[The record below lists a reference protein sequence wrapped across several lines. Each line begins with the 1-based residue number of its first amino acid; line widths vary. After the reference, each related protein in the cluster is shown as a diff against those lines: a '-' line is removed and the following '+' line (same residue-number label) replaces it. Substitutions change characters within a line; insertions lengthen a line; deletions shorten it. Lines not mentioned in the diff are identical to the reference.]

1 MGGWGVDVTRL
12 RSLGSTI
19 GHRINA
25 AGGAIPFIKILND
38 IALAVDQNGKRAGA
52 FAIYMESW
60 CIDFPDFLDM
70 CKRSGEER
78 RRGQDLFYAVSASDL
93 FIKRIKE
100 NSKWTLFDPRD
111 VPELSETWGEEFEKH
126 YLQAEEDFLNGKRKF
141 NPNTKQIE
149 IADLVSKMMYNWV
162 TEGKL
167 FWFFKDTVN
176 RAHEHKHLGIIRSS
190 NLCVTADT
198 YILTQEY
205 GNIQIGLLV
214 ESGITEATCWNGK
227 EWSLTT
233 LAKTSDSAELMEV
246 KLNNFTTIKAT
257 PYHKWYVVN
266 DDYNGYREV
275 RTHELK
281 PGDKLIRYNL
291 PTSVVSGQEILPNAY
306 TTGLFAA
313 DGCETGYG
321 SGVLHLYNE
330 KIALLPYLTGYS
342 SVGNITTTNENNNLR
357 QSVYFRN
364 SALLPKLFVP
374 NSVFRLQDRLNW
386 LAGLIDGDGTLTS
399 NQNAQS
405 IQLSSTQLDFLVNI
419 RLMLQELGVDAKV
432 QQLRQAG
439 MQLLPTNKGD
449 GSVKEYYCNT
459 SYRLLISGA
468 GINRLLELGYTGY
481 RIKPVYHKY
490 NRIATEFV
498 KVTSVTALPWESATY
513 CGNEPKRHMLMFN
526 GVLTGNC
533 VEITM
538 PTDENRTAVCNL
550 GSINLS
556 RVESIEDLT
565 KTSKLAA
572 RFLDDVIDVTEY
584 HSERAE
590 KTQKAM
596 RSFGCGTIGEA
607 EYIATRQIHY
617 GSPEHIEVIKKLY
630 GTISNTLKET
640 SIELAK
646 ERGSCEAVPGIR
658 NAYRMA
664 IAPNT
669 STSLFAGS
677 VASCEPIYA
686 KETVEISKLGNYK
699 VMAPNINIDNIAYY
713 KNAFEID
720 QKVLIDANA
729 VRQQFVDMS
738 ISQSLYIDATDYM
751 GTGRPVSA
759 MDIIKLIIRAHSK
772 GLKTLYYFRSK
783 AKKNDST
790 ITGKGGIV
798 CSGCEN

>member
-1 MGGWGVDVTRL
+1 MKVQKRDGRLEELNIENIRKQTIPACEGLAGTSYEDLELSASILFTDGIKTSDIQKALINTAHNKISLDKPNWGFVAARLGFYDIYHTIKETYRIKESGDVYKHVTLQMYLDRAKHILSDFVNKYSKEDIEKLNSIIDSKKDMLFNYPGYRVLKDRYLLIDLGELIELPQHMIMAIAMFVAQNEEDKVYWASEFYKVISDLKFIPATPIQSNGRVKNGSTASCFLTSIADTSDSIFDSYKEIAFGSKVGGGWGVDVARL
-12 RSLGSTI
+12 RSLGSAI
-19 GHRINA
+19 GHRLNA

-100 NSKWTLFDPRD
+100 NTKWTLFDPRD

-126 YLQAEEDFLNGKRKF
+126 YLQAEEDFLSGKRKF

-149 IADLVSKMMYNWV
+149 IANLVSKMMYNWV

-190 NLCVTADT
+190 NLC
-198 YILTQEY
+198 
-205 GNIQIGLLV
+205 
-214 ESGITEATCWNGK
+214 C
-227 EWSLTT
+227 
-233 LAKTSDSAELMEV
+233 
-246 KLNNFTTIKAT
+246 
-257 PYHKWYVVN
+257 
-266 DDYNGYREV
+266 
-275 RTHELK
+275 
-281 PGDKLIRYNL
+281 
-291 PTSVVSGQEILPNAY
+291 
-306 TTGLFAA
+306 
-313 DGCETGYG
+313 
-321 SGVLHLYNE
+321 
-330 KIALLPYLTGYS
+330 
-342 SVGNITTTNENNNLR
+342 
-357 QSVYFRN
+357 
-364 SALLPKLFVP
+364 
-374 NSVFRLQDRLNW
+374 
-386 LAGLIDGDGTLTS
+386 
-399 NQNAQS
+399 
-405 IQLSSTQLDFLVNI
+405 
-419 RLMLQELGVDAKV
+419 
-432 QQLRQAG
+432 
-439 MQLLPTNKGD
+439 
-449 GSVKEYYCNT
+449 
-459 SYRLLISGA
+459 
-468 GINRLLELGYTGY
+468 
-481 RIKPVYHKY
+481 
-490 NRIATEFV
+490 
-498 KVTSVTALPWESATY
+498 
-513 CGNEPKRHMLMFN
+513 
-526 GVLTGNC
+526 
-533 VEITM
+533 EITM

-617 GSPEHIEVIKKLY
+617 GSPEHIEVIKELY

-699 VMAPNINIDNIAYY
+699 VMAPNISIDNIAYY

-720 QKVLIDANA
+720 QKVLIDTNA
-729 VRQQFVDMS
+729 IRQQFIDMS

-783 AKKNDST
+783 AKKNDSA
-790 ITGKGGIV
+790 ITGKGGIT

>member
-1 MGGWGVDVTRL
+1 MKVQKRDGRLEELNIENIRKQTIPACEGLAGTSYEDLELSASILFTDGIKTSDIQKALINTAHNKISLDKPNWGFVAARLGFYDIYHTIKETYKIKESGDVYKHVTLQMYLDRAKHILSDFVNKYSKEDIEKLNSIIDSKKDMLFNYPGYRVLKDRYLLIDLGELIELPQHMIMAIAMFVAQNEEDKVYWASEFYKVISDLKFIPATPIQSNGRVKNGSTASCFLTSIADTSDSIFDSYKEIAFGSKVGGGWGVDVTRL
-12 RSLGSTI
+12 RSLGSNI
-19 GHRINA
+19 GHRLNA

-38 IALAVDQNGKRAGA
+38 IALAVNQNGKRAGA

-60 CIDFPDFLDM
+60 CIDFLDFLDM

-100 NSKWTLFDPRD
+100 NTKWTLFDPRD

-126 YLQAEEDFLNGKRKF
+126 YLQAEEDFLSGKRKF

-190 NLCVTADT
+190 NLC
-198 YILTQEY
+198 
-205 GNIQIGLLV
+205 
-214 ESGITEATCWNGK
+214 C
-227 EWSLTT
+227 
-233 LAKTSDSAELMEV
+233 
-246 KLNNFTTIKAT
+246 
-257 PYHKWYVVN
+257 
-266 DDYNGYREV
+266 
-275 RTHELK
+275 
-281 PGDKLIRYNL
+281 
-291 PTSVVSGQEILPNAY
+291 
-306 TTGLFAA
+306 
-313 DGCETGYG
+313 
-321 SGVLHLYNE
+321 
-330 KIALLPYLTGYS
+330 
-342 SVGNITTTNENNNLR
+342 
-357 QSVYFRN
+357 
-364 SALLPKLFVP
+364 
-374 NSVFRLQDRLNW
+374 
-386 LAGLIDGDGTLTS
+386 
-399 NQNAQS
+399 
-405 IQLSSTQLDFLVNI
+405 
-419 RLMLQELGVDAKV
+419 
-432 QQLRQAG
+432 
-439 MQLLPTNKGD
+439 
-449 GSVKEYYCNT
+449 
-459 SYRLLISGA
+459 
-468 GINRLLELGYTGY
+468 
-481 RIKPVYHKY
+481 
-490 NRIATEFV
+490 
-498 KVTSVTALPWESATY
+498 
-513 CGNEPKRHMLMFN
+513 
-526 GVLTGNC
+526 
-533 VEITM
+533 EITM

-572 RFLDDVIDVTEY
+572 KFLDDVIDVTEY

-617 GSPEHIEVIKKLY
+617 GSPEHIEVIKELY

-699 VMAPNINIDNIAYY
+699 VMAPNISIDNIAYY

-720 QKVLIDANA
+720 QKVLIDTNA
-729 VRQQFVDMS
+729 IRQQFIDMS

-783 AKKNDST
+783 AKKNDSA
-790 ITGKGGIV
+790 ITGKGGIT

>member
-1 MGGWGVDVTRL
+1 
-12 RSLGSTI
+12 
-19 GHRINA
+19 
-25 AGGAIPFIKILND
+25 
-38 IALAVDQNGKRAGA
+38 
-52 FAIYMESW
+52 MESW

-126 YLQAEEDFLNGKRKF
+126 YLRAEEDFLNGKRKF

-190 NLCVTADT
+190 NLCVSGDT
-198 YILTQEY
+198 YILTEEY
-205 GNIQIGLLV
+205 GNKPIGVLV
-214 ESGITEATCWNGK
+214 NSGITEATCWNGE

-233 LAKTSDSAELMEV
+233 LAKTSDSSKLLTV
-246 KLNNFTTIKAT
+246 KLSNGSVINAT
-257 PYHKWYVVN
+257 EYHKWYIDIDGNEV
-266 DDYNGYREV
+266 EV
-275 RTHELK
+275 RTVDL
-281 PGDKLIRYNL
+281 
-291 PTSVVSGQEILPNAY
+291 QPNTKIY
-306 TTGLFAA
+306 KYY
-313 DGCETGYG
+313 D
-321 SGVLHLYNE
+321 NE
-330 KIALLPYLTGYS
+330 
-342 SVGNITTTNENNNLR
+342 GN
-357 QSVYFRN
+357 VY
-364 SALLPKLFVP
+364 
-374 NSVFRLQDRLNW
+374 D
-386 LAGLIDGDGTLTS
+386 
-399 NQNAQS
+399 
-405 IQLSSTQLDFLVNI
+405 NI
-419 RLMLQELGVDAKV
+419 RVSIIEDNNIV
-432 QQLRQAG
+432 
-439 MQLLPTNKGD
+439 
-449 GSVKEYYCNT
+449 E
-459 SYRLLISGA
+459 
-468 GINRLLELGYTGY
+468 
-481 RIKPVYHKY
+481 
-490 NRIATEFV
+490 
-498 KVTSVTALPWESATY
+498 ATY
-513 CGNEPKRHMLMFN
+513 CGNEPSRHRLMFN

-538 PTDENRTAVCNL
+538 PTDENRTAICNL

-584 HSERAE
+584 HSERSE

-617 GSPEHIEVIKKLY
+617 GSPEHIEIIKELY

-699 VMAPNINIDNIAYY
+699 VMAPNLNIDNIAYY

-720 QKVLIDANA
+720 QKVLIDTNA

-783 AKKNDST
+783 AKKNDSA

>member
-1 MGGWGVDVTRL
+1 MKVTKRDGRLEELDIANIRKQTVPACEGLEGVSYEELELSASILFTDGIHTSDIQKALINTAHNKISLDKPNWGFVAARLGFYDIYHTIKETYKIKESGDVYKLVTLQMYLDRAKNILSEFVNKYSKEEIEKLNNVIDGSKDLLFNYPGYRVLKDRYLLIDLGELIELPQHMIMAISMFVAQHETDKVYWATEFYKVISDLKFIPATPIQSNGRVKKGSTASCFLTSIADTSDSIFDSYKEVAFGSRAGGGWGIDVTRL

-190 NLCVTADT
+190 NLCV
-198 YILTQEY
+198 
-205 GNIQIGLLV
+205 
-214 ESGITEATCWNGK
+214 
-227 EWSLTT
+227 
-233 LAKTSDSAELMEV
+233 EV
-246 KLNNFTTIKAT
+246 
-257 PYHKWYVVN
+257 
-266 DDYNGYREV
+266 
-275 RTHELK
+275 
-281 PGDKLIRYNL
+281 
-291 PTSVVSGQEILPNAY
+291 
-306 TTGLFAA
+306 
-313 DGCETGYG
+313 
-321 SGVLHLYNE
+321 
-330 KIALLPYLTGYS
+330 
-342 SVGNITTTNENNNLR
+342 
-357 QSVYFRN
+357 
-364 SALLPKLFVP
+364 
-374 NSVFRLQDRLNW
+374 
-386 LAGLIDGDGTLTS
+386 
-399 NQNAQS
+399 
-405 IQLSSTQLDFLVNI
+405 
-419 RLMLQELGVDAKV
+419 
-432 QQLRQAG
+432 
-439 MQLLPTNKGD
+439 
-449 GSVKEYYCNT
+449 
-459 SYRLLISGA
+459 
-468 GINRLLELGYTGY
+468 
-481 RIKPVYHKY
+481 
-490 NRIATEFV
+490 
-498 KVTSVTALPWESATY
+498 
-513 CGNEPKRHMLMFN
+513 
-526 GVLTGNC
+526 
-533 VEITM
+533 TM

-617 GSPEHIEVIKKLY
+617 GSPEHIEVIKELY

>member
-1 MGGWGVDVTRL
+1 MKVQKRDGRLEELNIENIRKQTIPACEGLAGTSYEDLELSASILFTDGIKTSDIQKALINTAHNKISLDKPNWGFVAARLGFYDIYHTIKETYRIKESGDVYKHVTLQMYLDRAKHILSDFVNKYSKEDIEKLNSIIDSKKDMLFNYPGYRVLKDRYLLIDLGELIELPQHMIMAIAMFVAQNEEDKVYWASEFYKVISDLKFIPATPIQSNGRVKNGSTASCFLTSIADTSDSIFDSYKEIAFGSKVGGGWGVDVTRL

-19 GHRINA
+19 GHRLNA

-100 NSKWTLFDPRD
+100 NNKWTLFDPRD

-126 YLQAEEDFLNGKRKF
+126 YLQAEEDFLSGKRKF

-190 NLCVTADT
+190 NLC
-198 YILTQEY
+198 
-205 GNIQIGLLV
+205 
-214 ESGITEATCWNGK
+214 C
-227 EWSLTT
+227 
-233 LAKTSDSAELMEV
+233 
-246 KLNNFTTIKAT
+246 
-257 PYHKWYVVN
+257 
-266 DDYNGYREV
+266 
-275 RTHELK
+275 
-281 PGDKLIRYNL
+281 
-291 PTSVVSGQEILPNAY
+291 
-306 TTGLFAA
+306 
-313 DGCETGYG
+313 
-321 SGVLHLYNE
+321 
-330 KIALLPYLTGYS
+330 
-342 SVGNITTTNENNNLR
+342 
-357 QSVYFRN
+357 
-364 SALLPKLFVP
+364 
-374 NSVFRLQDRLNW
+374 
-386 LAGLIDGDGTLTS
+386 
-399 NQNAQS
+399 
-405 IQLSSTQLDFLVNI
+405 
-419 RLMLQELGVDAKV
+419 
-432 QQLRQAG
+432 
-439 MQLLPTNKGD
+439 
-449 GSVKEYYCNT
+449 
-459 SYRLLISGA
+459 
-468 GINRLLELGYTGY
+468 
-481 RIKPVYHKY
+481 
-490 NRIATEFV
+490 
-498 KVTSVTALPWESATY
+498 
-513 CGNEPKRHMLMFN
+513 
-526 GVLTGNC
+526 
-533 VEITM
+533 EITM

-617 GSPEHIEVIKKLY
+617 GSPEHIEVIKELY

-699 VMAPNINIDNIAYY
+699 VMAPNISIDNIAYY

-720 QKVLIDANA
+720 QKVLIDTNA
-729 VRQQFVDMS
+729 IRQQFIDMS

-783 AKKNDST
+783 AKKNDSA
-790 ITGKGGIV
+790 ITGKGGIT

>member
-1 MGGWGVDVTRL
+1 MKVQKRDGRLEELNIENIRKQTIPACEGLAGTSYEDLELSASILFTDEIKTSDIQKALINTAHNKISLDKPNWGFVAARLGFYDIYHTIKETYRIKESGDVYKHVTLQMYLDRAKHILSDFVNKYSKEDIEKLNSIIDSKKDMLFNYPGYRVLKDRYLLIDLGELIELPQHMIMAIAMFVAQNEEDKVYWASEFYKVISDLKFIPATPIQSNGRVKNGSTASCFLTSIADTSDSIFDSYKEIAFGSKVGGGWGVDVTRL

-19 GHRINA
+19 GHRLNA

-100 NSKWTLFDPRD
+100 NTKWTLFDPRD

-126 YLQAEEDFLNGKRKF
+126 YLQAEEDFLSGKRKF

-190 NLCVTADT
+190 NLC
-198 YILTQEY
+198 
-205 GNIQIGLLV
+205 
-214 ESGITEATCWNGK
+214 C
-227 EWSLTT
+227 
-233 LAKTSDSAELMEV
+233 
-246 KLNNFTTIKAT
+246 
-257 PYHKWYVVN
+257 
-266 DDYNGYREV
+266 
-275 RTHELK
+275 
-281 PGDKLIRYNL
+281 
-291 PTSVVSGQEILPNAY
+291 
-306 TTGLFAA
+306 
-313 DGCETGYG
+313 
-321 SGVLHLYNE
+321 
-330 KIALLPYLTGYS
+330 
-342 SVGNITTTNENNNLR
+342 
-357 QSVYFRN
+357 
-364 SALLPKLFVP
+364 
-374 NSVFRLQDRLNW
+374 
-386 LAGLIDGDGTLTS
+386 
-399 NQNAQS
+399 
-405 IQLSSTQLDFLVNI
+405 
-419 RLMLQELGVDAKV
+419 
-432 QQLRQAG
+432 
-439 MQLLPTNKGD
+439 
-449 GSVKEYYCNT
+449 
-459 SYRLLISGA
+459 
-468 GINRLLELGYTGY
+468 
-481 RIKPVYHKY
+481 
-490 NRIATEFV
+490 
-498 KVTSVTALPWESATY
+498 
-513 CGNEPKRHMLMFN
+513 
-526 GVLTGNC
+526 
-533 VEITM
+533 EITM

-556 RVESIEDLT
+556 RVESIEDLA

-617 GSPEHIEVIKKLY
+617 GSPEHIEVIKELY

-699 VMAPNINIDNIAYY
+699 VMAPNISIDNIAYY

-720 QKVLIDANA
+720 QKVLIDTNA
-729 VRQQFVDMS
+729 IRQQFIDMS
-738 ISQSLYIDATDYM
+738 ISQSLHIDATDYM

-790 ITGKGGIV
+790 ITGKGGIT

>member
-1 MGGWGVDVTRL
+1 MKVQKRDGRLEELNIENIRKQTIPACEGLAGTSYEDLELSASILFTDGIKTSDIQKALINTAHNKISLDKPNWGFVAARLGFYDIYHTIKETYKIKESGDVYKHVTLQMYLDRAKHILSDFVNKYSKEDIEKLNNIIDSKKDMLFNYPGYRVLKDRYLLIDLGELIELPQHMIMAIAMFVAQNEENKVYWASEFYKVISDLKFIPATPIQSNGRVKNGSTASCFLTSIADTSDSIFDSYKEIAFGSKVGGGWGVDVTRL

-19 GHRINA
+19 GHRLNA

-100 NSKWTLFDPRD
+100 NTKWTLFDPRD

-126 YLQAEEDFLNGKRKF
+126 YLQAEEDFLSGKRKF

-190 NLCVTADT
+190 NLC
-198 YILTQEY
+198 
-205 GNIQIGLLV
+205 
-214 ESGITEATCWNGK
+214 C
-227 EWSLTT
+227 
-233 LAKTSDSAELMEV
+233 
-246 KLNNFTTIKAT
+246 
-257 PYHKWYVVN
+257 
-266 DDYNGYREV
+266 
-275 RTHELK
+275 
-281 PGDKLIRYNL
+281 
-291 PTSVVSGQEILPNAY
+291 
-306 TTGLFAA
+306 
-313 DGCETGYG
+313 
-321 SGVLHLYNE
+321 
-330 KIALLPYLTGYS
+330 
-342 SVGNITTTNENNNLR
+342 
-357 QSVYFRN
+357 
-364 SALLPKLFVP
+364 
-374 NSVFRLQDRLNW
+374 
-386 LAGLIDGDGTLTS
+386 
-399 NQNAQS
+399 
-405 IQLSSTQLDFLVNI
+405 
-419 RLMLQELGVDAKV
+419 
-432 QQLRQAG
+432 
-439 MQLLPTNKGD
+439 
-449 GSVKEYYCNT
+449 
-459 SYRLLISGA
+459 
-468 GINRLLELGYTGY
+468 
-481 RIKPVYHKY
+481 
-490 NRIATEFV
+490 
-498 KVTSVTALPWESATY
+498 
-513 CGNEPKRHMLMFN
+513 
-526 GVLTGNC
+526 
-533 VEITM
+533 EITM

-617 GSPEHIEVIKKLY
+617 GSPEHIEVIKELY

-699 VMAPNINIDNIAYY
+699 VMAPNISIDNIAYY

-720 QKVLIDANA
+720 QKVLIDTNA
-729 VRQQFVDMS
+729 IRQQFIDMS

-783 AKKNDST
+783 AKKNDSA
-790 ITGKGGIV
+790 ITGKGGIT

>member
-1 MGGWGVDVTRL
+1 MKVQKRDGRLEELNIENIRKQTIPACEGLAGTSYEDLELSASILFTDGIKTSNIQKALINTAHNKISLDKPNWGFVAARLGFYDIYHTIKETYKIKESGDVYKHVTLQMYLDRAKHILSNFVNKYSKEDIEKLNSIIDSKKDMLFNYPGYRVLKDRYLLIDLGELIELPQHMIMAIAMFVAQNEEDKVYWASEFYKVISDLKFIPATPIQSNGRVKNGSTASCFLTSIADTSDSIFDSYKEIAFGSKVGGGWGVDVTRL

-19 GHRINA
+19 GHRLNA

-100 NSKWTLFDPRD
+100 NTKWTLFDPRD

-126 YLQAEEDFLNGKRKF
+126 YLQADEDFLSGKRKF

-190 NLCVTADT
+190 NLC
-198 YILTQEY
+198 
-205 GNIQIGLLV
+205 
-214 ESGITEATCWNGK
+214 C
-227 EWSLTT
+227 
-233 LAKTSDSAELMEV
+233 
-246 KLNNFTTIKAT
+246 
-257 PYHKWYVVN
+257 
-266 DDYNGYREV
+266 
-275 RTHELK
+275 
-281 PGDKLIRYNL
+281 
-291 PTSVVSGQEILPNAY
+291 
-306 TTGLFAA
+306 
-313 DGCETGYG
+313 
-321 SGVLHLYNE
+321 
-330 KIALLPYLTGYS
+330 
-342 SVGNITTTNENNNLR
+342 
-357 QSVYFRN
+357 
-364 SALLPKLFVP
+364 
-374 NSVFRLQDRLNW
+374 
-386 LAGLIDGDGTLTS
+386 
-399 NQNAQS
+399 
-405 IQLSSTQLDFLVNI
+405 
-419 RLMLQELGVDAKV
+419 
-432 QQLRQAG
+432 
-439 MQLLPTNKGD
+439 
-449 GSVKEYYCNT
+449 
-459 SYRLLISGA
+459 
-468 GINRLLELGYTGY
+468 
-481 RIKPVYHKY
+481 
-490 NRIATEFV
+490 
-498 KVTSVTALPWESATY
+498 
-513 CGNEPKRHMLMFN
+513 
-526 GVLTGNC
+526 
-533 VEITM
+533 EITM

-617 GSPEHIEVIKKLY
+617 GSPEHIEVIKELY

-699 VMAPNINIDNIAYY
+699 VMAPNISIDNIAYY

-720 QKVLIDANA
+720 QKVLIDTNA
-729 VRQQFVDMS
+729 IRQQFIDMS

-772 GLKTLYYFRSK
+772 CLKTLYYFRSK
-783 AKKNDST
+783 AKKNDNA
-790 ITGKGGIV
+790 ITGKGGIT

>member
-1 MGGWGVDVTRL
+1 MKVQKRDGRLEELNIENIRKQTIPACEGLAGTSYEDLELSASILFTDGIKTSDIQKALINTAHNKISLDKPNWGFVAARLGFYDIYHTIKETYKIKESGDVYKHVTLQMYLDRAKHILSDFVNKYSKEDIEKLNSIIDSKKDMLFNYPGYRVLKDRYLLIDLGELIELPQHMIMAIAMFVAQNEEDKVYWASEFYKVISDLKFIPATPIQSNGRVKNGSTASCFLTSIADTSDSIFDSYKEIAFGSKVGGGWGVDVTRL

-19 GHRINA
+19 GHRLNA

-100 NSKWTLFDPRD
+100 NTKWTLFDPRD

-126 YLQAEEDFLNGKRKF
+126 YLQAEEDFLSGKRKF

-190 NLCVTADT
+190 NLC
-198 YILTQEY
+198 
-205 GNIQIGLLV
+205 
-214 ESGITEATCWNGK
+214 C
-227 EWSLTT
+227 
-233 LAKTSDSAELMEV
+233 
-246 KLNNFTTIKAT
+246 
-257 PYHKWYVVN
+257 
-266 DDYNGYREV
+266 
-275 RTHELK
+275 
-281 PGDKLIRYNL
+281 
-291 PTSVVSGQEILPNAY
+291 
-306 TTGLFAA
+306 
-313 DGCETGYG
+313 
-321 SGVLHLYNE
+321 
-330 KIALLPYLTGYS
+330 
-342 SVGNITTTNENNNLR
+342 
-357 QSVYFRN
+357 
-364 SALLPKLFVP
+364 
-374 NSVFRLQDRLNW
+374 
-386 LAGLIDGDGTLTS
+386 
-399 NQNAQS
+399 
-405 IQLSSTQLDFLVNI
+405 
-419 RLMLQELGVDAKV
+419 
-432 QQLRQAG
+432 
-439 MQLLPTNKGD
+439 
-449 GSVKEYYCNT
+449 
-459 SYRLLISGA
+459 
-468 GINRLLELGYTGY
+468 
-481 RIKPVYHKY
+481 
-490 NRIATEFV
+490 
-498 KVTSVTALPWESATY
+498 
-513 CGNEPKRHMLMFN
+513 
-526 GVLTGNC
+526 
-533 VEITM
+533 EITM

-617 GSPEHIEVIKKLY
+617 GSPEHIEVIKELY

-699 VMAPNINIDNIAYY
+699 VMAPNISIDNIAFY

-720 QKVLIDANA
+720 QKVLIDTNA
-729 VRQQFVDMS
+729 IRQQFIDMS

-783 AKKNDST
+783 AKKNDSA
-790 ITGKGGIV
+790 ITGKGGIT

>member
-1 MGGWGVDVTRL
+1 MKVQKRDGRLEELNIENIRKQTIPACEGLAGTSYEDLELSASILFTDGIKTSDIQKALINTAHNKISLDKPNWGFVAARLGFYDIYHTIKETYKIKESGDVYKHVTLQMYLDRAKHILSDFVNKYSKEDIEKLNSIIDSKKDMLFNYPGYRVLKDRYLLIDLGELIELPQHMIMAIAMFVAQNEEDKVYWASEFYKVISDLKFIPATPIQSNGRVKNGSTASCFLTSIADTSDSIFDSYKEIAFGSKVGGGWGVDVTRL

-19 GHRINA
+19 GHRLNA

-100 NSKWTLFDPRD
+100 NTKWTLFDPRD

-126 YLQAEEDFLNGKRKF
+126 YLQAEEDFLSGKRKF

-190 NLCVTADT
+190 NLC
-198 YILTQEY
+198 
-205 GNIQIGLLV
+205 
-214 ESGITEATCWNGK
+214 C
-227 EWSLTT
+227 
-233 LAKTSDSAELMEV
+233 
-246 KLNNFTTIKAT
+246 
-257 PYHKWYVVN
+257 
-266 DDYNGYREV
+266 
-275 RTHELK
+275 
-281 PGDKLIRYNL
+281 
-291 PTSVVSGQEILPNAY
+291 
-306 TTGLFAA
+306 
-313 DGCETGYG
+313 
-321 SGVLHLYNE
+321 
-330 KIALLPYLTGYS
+330 
-342 SVGNITTTNENNNLR
+342 
-357 QSVYFRN
+357 
-364 SALLPKLFVP
+364 
-374 NSVFRLQDRLNW
+374 
-386 LAGLIDGDGTLTS
+386 
-399 NQNAQS
+399 
-405 IQLSSTQLDFLVNI
+405 
-419 RLMLQELGVDAKV
+419 
-432 QQLRQAG
+432 
-439 MQLLPTNKGD
+439 
-449 GSVKEYYCNT
+449 
-459 SYRLLISGA
+459 
-468 GINRLLELGYTGY
+468 
-481 RIKPVYHKY
+481 
-490 NRIATEFV
+490 
-498 KVTSVTALPWESATY
+498 
-513 CGNEPKRHMLMFN
+513 
-526 GVLTGNC
+526 
-533 VEITM
+533 EITM

-607 EYIATRQIHY
+607 EYVATRQIHY
-617 GSPEHIEVIKKLY
+617 GSPEHIEVIKELY

-699 VMAPNINIDNIAYY
+699 VMAPNISIDNIAYY

-720 QKVLIDANA
+720 QKVLIDTNA
-729 VRQQFVDMS
+729 IRQQFIDMS

-783 AKKNDST
+783 AKKNDSA
-790 ITGKGGIV
+790 ITGKGGIT

>member
-1 MGGWGVDVTRL
+1 MKVQKRDGRLEELNIENIRKQTIPACEGLAGTSYEDLELSASILFTDGIKTSDIQKALINTAHNKISLDKPNWGFVAARLGFYDIYHTIKETYKIKEPGDVYKHVTLQMYLDRAKHILSNFVNKYNKEDIEKLNNIIDSKKDMLFNYPGYRVLKDRYLLIDLGELIELPQHMIMAIAMFVAQNEEDKVYWASEFYKVISDLKFIPATPIQSNGRVKNGSTASCFLTSIADTSDSIFDSYKEIAFGSKVGGGWGVDVTRL

-19 GHRINA
+19 GHRLNA

-100 NSKWTLFDPRD
+100 NTKWTLFDPRD
-111 VPELSETWGEEFEKH
+111 VPELSETWGDEFEKH
-126 YLQAEEDFLNGKRKF
+126 YLQAEEDFLSGKRKF

-190 NLCVTADT
+190 NLC
-198 YILTQEY
+198 
-205 GNIQIGLLV
+205 
-214 ESGITEATCWNGK
+214 C
-227 EWSLTT
+227 
-233 LAKTSDSAELMEV
+233 
-246 KLNNFTTIKAT
+246 
-257 PYHKWYVVN
+257 
-266 DDYNGYREV
+266 
-275 RTHELK
+275 
-281 PGDKLIRYNL
+281 
-291 PTSVVSGQEILPNAY
+291 
-306 TTGLFAA
+306 
-313 DGCETGYG
+313 
-321 SGVLHLYNE
+321 
-330 KIALLPYLTGYS
+330 
-342 SVGNITTTNENNNLR
+342 
-357 QSVYFRN
+357 
-364 SALLPKLFVP
+364 
-374 NSVFRLQDRLNW
+374 
-386 LAGLIDGDGTLTS
+386 
-399 NQNAQS
+399 
-405 IQLSSTQLDFLVNI
+405 
-419 RLMLQELGVDAKV
+419 
-432 QQLRQAG
+432 
-439 MQLLPTNKGD
+439 
-449 GSVKEYYCNT
+449 
-459 SYRLLISGA
+459 
-468 GINRLLELGYTGY
+468 
-481 RIKPVYHKY
+481 
-490 NRIATEFV
+490 
-498 KVTSVTALPWESATY
+498 
-513 CGNEPKRHMLMFN
+513 
-526 GVLTGNC
+526 
-533 VEITM
+533 EITM

-617 GSPEHIEVIKKLY
+617 GSPEHIEVIKELY

-699 VMAPNINIDNIAYY
+699 VMAPNISIDNIAYY

-720 QKVLIDANA
+720 QKVLIDTNA
-729 VRQQFVDMS
+729 IRQQFIDMS

-783 AKKNDST
+783 AKKNDSA
-790 ITGKGGIV
+790 ITGKGGIT

>member
-1 MGGWGVDVTRL
+1 M
-12 RSLGSTI
+12 
-19 GHRINA
+19 
-25 AGGAIPFIKILND
+25 
-38 IALAVDQNGKRAGA
+38 KRAGA
-52 FAIYMESW
+52 FAIYLETW
-60 CIDFPDFLDM
+60 HIDFLDFLDM
-70 CKRSGEER
+70 CKRQGEDR
-78 RRGQDLFYAVSASDL
+78 RRGQDLFYSASVSDL

-100 NSKWTLFDPRD
+100 NGTWTFFDPVD

-126 YLQAEEDFLNGKRKF
+126 YLQAEDDFKNNRRKF
-141 NPNTKQIE
+141 NLNTKTIP
-149 IADLVSKMMYNWV
+149 ISDLISKMVYNWS

-405 IQLSSTQLDFLVNI
+405 IQLSSSQLDFLVNI

-498 KVTSVTALPWESATY
+498 KVTSVTTLPWESATY

-533 VEITM
+533 TEIAM
-538 PTDENRTAVCNL
+538 PTSETSTAVCNL
-550 GSINLS
+550 GSINIS
-556 RVESIEDLT
+556 RVHSTEDLID
-565 KTSKLAA
+565 TSKVIA
-572 RFLDDVIDVTEY
+572 RMLDNVIDVTDY
-584 HSERAE
+584 HSSRSGD
-590 KTQKAM
+590 TQKAY
-596 RSFGCGTIGEA
+596 RSYGVGSIGEA
-607 EYIATRQIHY
+607 EYLATHKIMF
-617 GSPEHIEVIKKLY
+617 GSKEHEDELHRIY
-630 GTISNTLKET
+630 GTISKTLKET
-640 SIELAK
+640 SVELAK
-646 ERGSCEAVPGIR
+646 EKGSCVIPGIR

-669 STSLFAGS
+669 SSGLLAGS
-677 VASCEPIYA
+677 TCSCEPIYA
-686 KETVEISKLGNYK
+686 REWIENNKLGSYK
-699 VMAPNINIDNIAYY
+699 MVAPHVDINNISYY
-713 KNAFEID
+713 KNAYELDQGRLLELTAIRQKYID
-720 QKVLIDANA
+720 MA
-729 VRQQFVDMS
+729 
-738 ISQSLYIDATDYM
+738 ISHSLYIDPTDFM
-751 GTGRPVSA
+751 GSGRAVSA
-759 MDIIKLIIRAHSK
+759 MDIIKLIVKAHK
-772 GLKTLYYFRSK
+772 LGVKTLYYFRAK
-783 AKKNDST
+783 ARSNKNVEAKENKISC
-790 ITGKGGIV
+790 V
-798 CSGCEN
+798 GCEN

>member
-1 MGGWGVDVTRL
+1 MKVQKRDGRLEELNIENIRKQTIPACEGLAGTSYEDLELSASILFTDGIKTSDIQKALINTAHNKISLDKPNWGFVAARLGFYDIYHTIKETYKIKESGDVYKHVTLQMYLDRAKHILSNFVNKYSKEDIEKLNSIIDSKKDMLFNYPGYRVLKDRYLLIDLGELIELPQHMIMAIAMFVAQNEEDKVYWASEFYKVISDLKFIPATPIQSNGRVKNGSTASCFLTSIADASDSIFDSYKEIAFGSKVGGGWGVDVTRL

-19 GHRINA
+19 GHRLNA

-52 FAIYMESW
+52 FAIYIESW

-100 NSKWTLFDPRD
+100 NTKWTLFDPRD

-126 YLQAEEDFLNGKRKF
+126 YLQAEEDFLSGKRKF

-190 NLCVTADT
+190 NLCV
-198 YILTQEY
+198 
-205 GNIQIGLLV
+205 
-214 ESGITEATCWNGK
+214 
-227 EWSLTT
+227 
-233 LAKTSDSAELMEV
+233 EV
-246 KLNNFTTIKAT
+246 
-257 PYHKWYVVN
+257 
-266 DDYNGYREV
+266 
-275 RTHELK
+275 
-281 PGDKLIRYNL
+281 
-291 PTSVVSGQEILPNAY
+291 
-306 TTGLFAA
+306 
-313 DGCETGYG
+313 
-321 SGVLHLYNE
+321 
-330 KIALLPYLTGYS
+330 
-342 SVGNITTTNENNNLR
+342 
-357 QSVYFRN
+357 
-364 SALLPKLFVP
+364 
-374 NSVFRLQDRLNW
+374 
-386 LAGLIDGDGTLTS
+386 
-399 NQNAQS
+399 
-405 IQLSSTQLDFLVNI
+405 
-419 RLMLQELGVDAKV
+419 
-432 QQLRQAG
+432 
-439 MQLLPTNKGD
+439 
-449 GSVKEYYCNT
+449 
-459 SYRLLISGA
+459 
-468 GINRLLELGYTGY
+468 
-481 RIKPVYHKY
+481 
-490 NRIATEFV
+490 
-498 KVTSVTALPWESATY
+498 
-513 CGNEPKRHMLMFN
+513 
-526 GVLTGNC
+526 
-533 VEITM
+533 TM

-565 KTSKLAA
+565 KTSRLAA

-584 HSERAE
+584 HSERSE

-617 GSPEHIEVIKKLY
+617 GSPEHIEVIKELY
-630 GTISNTLKET
+630 GTISNILKET

-699 VMAPNINIDNIAYY
+699 VMAPNLNIDNIAYY

-720 QKVLIDANA
+720 QKVLIDTNA
-729 VRQQFVDMS
+729 VRQKFVDMS

-783 AKKNDST
+783 AKKNDSA

>member
-1 MGGWGVDVTRL
+1 MKVTKRDGRLEELDIANIRKQTVPACEGLEGVSYEELELSASILFTDGIHTSDIQKALINTAHNKISLDKPNWGFVAARLGFYDIYHTIKETYKIKESGDVYKLVTLQMYLDRAKHILSDFVNKYSKEEIEKLNGVIDGSKDLLFNYPGYRVLKDRYLLIDLGELIELPQHMIMAISMFVAQHETDKVYWATEFYKVISDLKFIPATPIQSNGRVKKGSTASCFLTSIADTSDSIFDSYKEVAFGSRAGGGWGIDVTRL

-190 NLCVTADT
+190 NLCV
-198 YILTQEY
+198 
-205 GNIQIGLLV
+205 
-214 ESGITEATCWNGK
+214 
-227 EWSLTT
+227 
-233 LAKTSDSAELMEV
+233 
-246 KLNNFTTIKAT
+246 
-257 PYHKWYVVN
+257 
-266 DDYNGYREV
+266 
-275 RTHELK
+275 
-281 PGDKLIRYNL
+281 
-291 PTSVVSGQEILPNAY
+291 EI
-306 TTGLFAA
+306 
-313 DGCETGYG
+313 
-321 SGVLHLYNE
+321 V
-330 KIALLPYLTGYS
+330 
-342 SVGNITTTNENNNLR
+342 
-357 QSVYFRN
+357 
-364 SALLPKLFVP
+364 
-374 NSVFRLQDRLNW
+374 
-386 LAGLIDGDGTLTS
+386 
-399 NQNAQS
+399 
-405 IQLSSTQLDFLVNI
+405 
-419 RLMLQELGVDAKV
+419 
-432 QQLRQAG
+432 
-439 MQLLPTNKGD
+439 
-449 GSVKEYYCNT
+449 
-459 SYRLLISGA
+459 
-468 GINRLLELGYTGY
+468 
-481 RIKPVYHKY
+481 
-490 NRIATEFV
+490 
-498 KVTSVTALPWESATY
+498 
-513 CGNEPKRHMLMFN
+513 
-526 GVLTGNC
+526 
-533 VEITM
+533 M
-538 PTDENRTAVCNL
+538 PTDENKTAVCNL

-556 RVESIEDLT
+556 RVESTEDLT

-617 GSPEHIEVIKKLY
+617 GSPEHIEVIKELY

-699 VMAPNINIDNIAYY
+699 VMAPNLNIDNIAYY

-720 QKVLIDANA
+720 QKVLIDTNA

>member
-1 MGGWGVDVTRL
+1 MKVQKRDGRLEELNIENIRKQTIPACEGLAGTSYEDLELSASILFTDGIKTSDIQKALINTAHNKISLDKPNWGFVAARLGFYDIYHTIKETYRIKESGDVYKHVTLQMYLDRAKHILSDFVNKYSKEDIEKLNSIIDSKKDMLFNYPGYRVLKDRYLLIDLGELIELPQHMIMTIAMFVAQNEEDKVYWASEFYKVISDLKFIPATPIQSNGRVKNGSTASCFLTSIADTSDSIFDSYKEIAFGSKVGGGWGVDVTRL

-19 GHRINA
+19 GHRLNA

-100 NSKWTLFDPRD
+100 NTKWTLFDPRD

-126 YLQAEEDFLNGKRKF
+126 YLQAEEDFLSGKRKF

-190 NLCVTADT
+190 NLC
-198 YILTQEY
+198 
-205 GNIQIGLLV
+205 
-214 ESGITEATCWNGK
+214 C
-227 EWSLTT
+227 
-233 LAKTSDSAELMEV
+233 
-246 KLNNFTTIKAT
+246 
-257 PYHKWYVVN
+257 
-266 DDYNGYREV
+266 
-275 RTHELK
+275 
-281 PGDKLIRYNL
+281 
-291 PTSVVSGQEILPNAY
+291 
-306 TTGLFAA
+306 
-313 DGCETGYG
+313 
-321 SGVLHLYNE
+321 
-330 KIALLPYLTGYS
+330 
-342 SVGNITTTNENNNLR
+342 
-357 QSVYFRN
+357 
-364 SALLPKLFVP
+364 
-374 NSVFRLQDRLNW
+374 
-386 LAGLIDGDGTLTS
+386 
-399 NQNAQS
+399 
-405 IQLSSTQLDFLVNI
+405 
-419 RLMLQELGVDAKV
+419 
-432 QQLRQAG
+432 
-439 MQLLPTNKGD
+439 
-449 GSVKEYYCNT
+449 
-459 SYRLLISGA
+459 
-468 GINRLLELGYTGY
+468 
-481 RIKPVYHKY
+481 
-490 NRIATEFV
+490 
-498 KVTSVTALPWESATY
+498 
-513 CGNEPKRHMLMFN
+513 
-526 GVLTGNC
+526 
-533 VEITM
+533 EITM

-617 GSPEHIEVIKKLY
+617 GSPEHIEVIKELY

-720 QKVLIDANA
+720 QKVLIDTNA
-729 VRQQFVDMS
+729 IRQQFIDMS

-783 AKKNDST
+783 AKKNDSA
-790 ITGKGGIV
+790 ITGKGGIT

>member
-1 MGGWGVDVTRL
+1 MKVQKRDGRLEELNIENIRKQTIPACEGLAGTSYEDLELSASILFTDGIKTSDIQKALINTAHNKISLDKPNWGFVAARLGFYDIYHTIKETYRIKESGDVYKHVTLQMYLDRAKHILSDFVNKYSKEDIEKLNSIIDSKKDMLFNYPGYRVLKDRYLLIDLGELIELPQHMIMAIAMFVAQNEEDKVYWASEFYKVISDLNFIPATPIQSNGRVKNGSTASCFLTSIADTSDSIFDSYKEIAFGSKVGGGWGVDVTRL

-19 GHRINA
+19 GHRLNA

-78 RRGQDLFYAVSASDL
+78 RRGQDLFYAVSASDI

-100 NSKWTLFDPRD
+100 NTKWTLFDPRD

-126 YLQAEEDFLNGKRKF
+126 YLQAEEDFLSGKRKF

-190 NLCVTADT
+190 NLC
-198 YILTQEY
+198 
-205 GNIQIGLLV
+205 
-214 ESGITEATCWNGK
+214 C
-227 EWSLTT
+227 
-233 LAKTSDSAELMEV
+233 
-246 KLNNFTTIKAT
+246 
-257 PYHKWYVVN
+257 
-266 DDYNGYREV
+266 
-275 RTHELK
+275 
-281 PGDKLIRYNL
+281 
-291 PTSVVSGQEILPNAY
+291 
-306 TTGLFAA
+306 
-313 DGCETGYG
+313 
-321 SGVLHLYNE
+321 
-330 KIALLPYLTGYS
+330 
-342 SVGNITTTNENNNLR
+342 
-357 QSVYFRN
+357 
-364 SALLPKLFVP
+364 
-374 NSVFRLQDRLNW
+374 
-386 LAGLIDGDGTLTS
+386 
-399 NQNAQS
+399 
-405 IQLSSTQLDFLVNI
+405 
-419 RLMLQELGVDAKV
+419 
-432 QQLRQAG
+432 
-439 MQLLPTNKGD
+439 
-449 GSVKEYYCNT
+449 
-459 SYRLLISGA
+459 
-468 GINRLLELGYTGY
+468 
-481 RIKPVYHKY
+481 
-490 NRIATEFV
+490 
-498 KVTSVTALPWESATY
+498 
-513 CGNEPKRHMLMFN
+513 
-526 GVLTGNC
+526 
-533 VEITM
+533 EITM

-617 GSPEHIEVIKKLY
+617 GSPEHIEVIKELY

-699 VMAPNINIDNIAYY
+699 VMAPNISIDNIAYY

-720 QKVLIDANA
+720 QKVLIDTNA
-729 VRQQFVDMS
+729 IRQQFIDMS

-783 AKKNDST
+783 AKKNDSA
-790 ITGKGGIV
+790 ITGKGGIT

>member
-1 MGGWGVDVTRL
+1 MKVQKRDGRLEELNIENIRKQTIPACEGLAGTSYEDLELSASILFMDGIKTSDIQKALINTAHNKISLDKPNWGFVAARLGFYDIYHTIKETYRIKESGDVYKHVTLQMYLDRAKHILSDFVNKYSKEDIEKLNSIIDSKKDMLFNYPGYRVLKDRYLLIDLGELIELPQHMIMAIAMFVAQNEEDKVYWASEFYKVISDLKFIPATPIQSNGRVKNGSTASCFLTSIADTSDSIFDSYKEIAFGSKVGGGWGVDVTRL

-19 GHRINA
+19 GHRLNA

-100 NSKWTLFDPRD
+100 NTKWTLFDPRD

-126 YLQAEEDFLNGKRKF
+126 YLRAEEDFLSGKRKF

-190 NLCVTADT
+190 NLC
-198 YILTQEY
+198 
-205 GNIQIGLLV
+205 
-214 ESGITEATCWNGK
+214 C
-227 EWSLTT
+227 
-233 LAKTSDSAELMEV
+233 
-246 KLNNFTTIKAT
+246 
-257 PYHKWYVVN
+257 
-266 DDYNGYREV
+266 
-275 RTHELK
+275 
-281 PGDKLIRYNL
+281 
-291 PTSVVSGQEILPNAY
+291 
-306 TTGLFAA
+306 
-313 DGCETGYG
+313 
-321 SGVLHLYNE
+321 
-330 KIALLPYLTGYS
+330 
-342 SVGNITTTNENNNLR
+342 
-357 QSVYFRN
+357 
-364 SALLPKLFVP
+364 
-374 NSVFRLQDRLNW
+374 
-386 LAGLIDGDGTLTS
+386 
-399 NQNAQS
+399 
-405 IQLSSTQLDFLVNI
+405 
-419 RLMLQELGVDAKV
+419 
-432 QQLRQAG
+432 
-439 MQLLPTNKGD
+439 
-449 GSVKEYYCNT
+449 
-459 SYRLLISGA
+459 
-468 GINRLLELGYTGY
+468 
-481 RIKPVYHKY
+481 
-490 NRIATEFV
+490 
-498 KVTSVTALPWESATY
+498 
-513 CGNEPKRHMLMFN
+513 
-526 GVLTGNC
+526 
-533 VEITM
+533 EITM

-617 GSPEHIEVIKKLY
+617 GSPEHIEVIKELY

-699 VMAPNINIDNIAYY
+699 VMAPNISIDNIAYY

-720 QKVLIDANA
+720 QKVLIDTNA
-729 VRQQFVDMS
+729 IRQQFIDMS

-783 AKKNDST
+783 AKKNDSA
-790 ITGKGGIV
+790 ITGKGGIT

>member
-1 MGGWGVDVTRL
+1 MKVQKRDGRLEELNIENIRKQTIPACEGLAGTSYEDLELSASILFTDGIKTSDIQKALINTAHNKISLDKPNWGFVAARLGFYDIYHTIKETYKIKESGDVYKHVTLQMYLDRAKHILSNFVNKYSKEDIEKLNNIIDSKKDMLFNYPGYRVLKDRYLLIDLGKLIELPQHMIMAIAMFVAQNEEDKVYWASEFYKVISDLKFIPATPIQSNGRVKNGSTASCFLTSIADTSDSIFDSYKEIAFGSKVGGGWGVDVTRL

-19 GHRINA
+19 GHRLNA

-100 NSKWTLFDPRD
+100 NTKWTLFDPRD
-111 VPELSETWGEEFEKH
+111 VPELSETWGEEFEKL
-126 YLQAEEDFLNGKRKF
+126 YLQAEEDFLSGKRKF
-141 NPNTKQIE
+141 NPNTKQVE

-190 NLCVTADT
+190 NLC
-198 YILTQEY
+198 
-205 GNIQIGLLV
+205 
-214 ESGITEATCWNGK
+214 C
-227 EWSLTT
+227 
-233 LAKTSDSAELMEV
+233 
-246 KLNNFTTIKAT
+246 
-257 PYHKWYVVN
+257 
-266 DDYNGYREV
+266 
-275 RTHELK
+275 
-281 PGDKLIRYNL
+281 
-291 PTSVVSGQEILPNAY
+291 
-306 TTGLFAA
+306 
-313 DGCETGYG
+313 
-321 SGVLHLYNE
+321 
-330 KIALLPYLTGYS
+330 
-342 SVGNITTTNENNNLR
+342 
-357 QSVYFRN
+357 
-364 SALLPKLFVP
+364 
-374 NSVFRLQDRLNW
+374 
-386 LAGLIDGDGTLTS
+386 
-399 NQNAQS
+399 
-405 IQLSSTQLDFLVNI
+405 
-419 RLMLQELGVDAKV
+419 
-432 QQLRQAG
+432 
-439 MQLLPTNKGD
+439 
-449 GSVKEYYCNT
+449 
-459 SYRLLISGA
+459 
-468 GINRLLELGYTGY
+468 
-481 RIKPVYHKY
+481 
-490 NRIATEFV
+490 
-498 KVTSVTALPWESATY
+498 
-513 CGNEPKRHMLMFN
+513 
-526 GVLTGNC
+526 
-533 VEITM
+533 EITM

-556 RVESIEDLT
+556 RVESIEDLV

-617 GSPEHIEVIKKLY
+617 GSPEHIEVIKELY

-699 VMAPNINIDNIAYY
+699 VMAPNISIDNIAYY

-720 QKVLIDANA
+720 QKVLIDTNA
-729 VRQQFVDMS
+729 IRQQFVDMS

-751 GTGRPVSA
+751 GIGRPVSA

-783 AKKNDST
+783 AKKNDSA
-790 ITGKGGIV
+790 ITGKGGIT

>member
-1 MGGWGVDVTRL
+1 MKVTKRDGRLEELDIANIRKQTVPACEGLEGVSYEELELSASILFTDGIHTSDIQKALINTAHNKISLDKPNWGFVAARLGFYDIYHTIKETYKIKGSGDVYKLVTLQMYLDRAKNILSEFVNKYSKEEIEKLNNVIDGSKDLLFNYPGYRVLKDRYLLIDLGELIELPQHMIMAISMFVAQHETDKVYWATEFYKVISDLKFIPATPIQSNGRVKKGSTASCFLTSIADTSDSIFDSYKEVAFGSRAGGGWGIDVTRL

-111 VPELSETWGEEFEKH
+111 VPELSETWGEEFERH

-190 NLCVTADT
+190 NLCV
-198 YILTQEY
+198 
-205 GNIQIGLLV
+205 
-214 ESGITEATCWNGK
+214 
-227 EWSLTT
+227 
-233 LAKTSDSAELMEV
+233 
-246 KLNNFTTIKAT
+246 
-257 PYHKWYVVN
+257 
-266 DDYNGYREV
+266 
-275 RTHELK
+275 
-281 PGDKLIRYNL
+281 
-291 PTSVVSGQEILPNAY
+291 EI
-306 TTGLFAA
+306 
-313 DGCETGYG
+313 
-321 SGVLHLYNE
+321 V
-330 KIALLPYLTGYS
+330 
-342 SVGNITTTNENNNLR
+342 
-357 QSVYFRN
+357 
-364 SALLPKLFVP
+364 
-374 NSVFRLQDRLNW
+374 
-386 LAGLIDGDGTLTS
+386 
-399 NQNAQS
+399 
-405 IQLSSTQLDFLVNI
+405 
-419 RLMLQELGVDAKV
+419 
-432 QQLRQAG
+432 
-439 MQLLPTNKGD
+439 
-449 GSVKEYYCNT
+449 
-459 SYRLLISGA
+459 
-468 GINRLLELGYTGY
+468 
-481 RIKPVYHKY
+481 
-490 NRIATEFV
+490 
-498 KVTSVTALPWESATY
+498 
-513 CGNEPKRHMLMFN
+513 
-526 GVLTGNC
+526 
-533 VEITM
+533 M

-617 GSPEHIEVIKKLY
+617 GSPEHIEVIKELY

-699 VMAPNINIDNIAYY
+699 VMAPNLNIDNIAYY

-720 QKVLIDANA
+720 QKVLIDTNA
-729 VRQQFVDMS
+729 IRQQFVDMS

-783 AKKNDST
+783 AKKNDSA

>member
-1 MGGWGVDVTRL
+1 MKVQKRDGRLEELNIENIRKQTIPACEGLAGTSYEDLELSASILFTDGIKTSDIQKALINTAHNKISLDKPNWGFVAARLGFYDIYHTIKETYRIKESGDVYKHVTLQMYLDRAKHILSDFVNKYSKEDIEKLNSIIDSKKDMLFNYPGYRVLKDRYLLIDLGELIELPQHMIMAIAMFVAQNEEDKVYWASEFYKVISDLKFIPATPIQSNGRVKNGSTASCFLTSIADTSDSIFDSYKEIAFGSKVGGGWGVDVTRL

-19 GHRINA
+19 GHRLNA

-100 NSKWTLFDPRD
+100 NTKWTLFDPRD

-126 YLQAEEDFLNGKRKF
+126 YLQAEEDFLSGKRKF

-190 NLCVTADT
+190 NLC
-198 YILTQEY
+198 
-205 GNIQIGLLV
+205 
-214 ESGITEATCWNGK
+214 C
-227 EWSLTT
+227 
-233 LAKTSDSAELMEV
+233 
-246 KLNNFTTIKAT
+246 
-257 PYHKWYVVN
+257 
-266 DDYNGYREV
+266 
-275 RTHELK
+275 
-281 PGDKLIRYNL
+281 
-291 PTSVVSGQEILPNAY
+291 
-306 TTGLFAA
+306 
-313 DGCETGYG
+313 
-321 SGVLHLYNE
+321 
-330 KIALLPYLTGYS
+330 
-342 SVGNITTTNENNNLR
+342 
-357 QSVYFRN
+357 
-364 SALLPKLFVP
+364 
-374 NSVFRLQDRLNW
+374 
-386 LAGLIDGDGTLTS
+386 
-399 NQNAQS
+399 
-405 IQLSSTQLDFLVNI
+405 
-419 RLMLQELGVDAKV
+419 
-432 QQLRQAG
+432 
-439 MQLLPTNKGD
+439 
-449 GSVKEYYCNT
+449 
-459 SYRLLISGA
+459 
-468 GINRLLELGYTGY
+468 
-481 RIKPVYHKY
+481 
-490 NRIATEFV
+490 
-498 KVTSVTALPWESATY
+498 
-513 CGNEPKRHMLMFN
+513 
-526 GVLTGNC
+526 
-533 VEITM
+533 EITM

-565 KTSKLAA
+565 KTSNLAA

-617 GSPEHIEVIKKLY
+617 GSPEHIEVIKELY

-699 VMAPNINIDNIAYY
+699 VMAPNISIDNIAYY

-720 QKVLIDANA
+720 QKVLIDTNA
-729 VRQQFVDMS
+729 IRQQFIDMS

-783 AKKNDST
+783 AKKNDSA
-790 ITGKGGIV
+790 ITGKGGIT

>member
-1 MGGWGVDVTRL
+1 MKVTKRDGRLEELDIANIRKQTVPACEGLEGVSYEELELSASILFTDGIHTSDIQKALINTAHNKISLDKPNWGFVAARLGFYDIYHTIKETYKIKESGDVYKLVTLQMYLDRAKDILSDFVNKYSKEEIEKLNGVIDGSKDLLFNYPGYRVLKDRYLLIDLGELIELPQHMIMAISMFVAQHETDKVYWAIEFYKVISSLKFIPATPIQSNGRVKKGSTASCFLTSIADTSDSIFDSYKEIAFGSRAGGGWGIDVTRL

-111 VPELSETWGEEFEKH
+111 VPELSETWGEEFERH

-190 NLCVTADT
+190 NLCV
-198 YILTQEY
+198 
-205 GNIQIGLLV
+205 
-214 ESGITEATCWNGK
+214 
-227 EWSLTT
+227 
-233 LAKTSDSAELMEV
+233 
-246 KLNNFTTIKAT
+246 
-257 PYHKWYVVN
+257 
-266 DDYNGYREV
+266 
-275 RTHELK
+275 
-281 PGDKLIRYNL
+281 
-291 PTSVVSGQEILPNAY
+291 EI
-306 TTGLFAA
+306 
-313 DGCETGYG
+313 
-321 SGVLHLYNE
+321 V
-330 KIALLPYLTGYS
+330 
-342 SVGNITTTNENNNLR
+342 
-357 QSVYFRN
+357 
-364 SALLPKLFVP
+364 
-374 NSVFRLQDRLNW
+374 
-386 LAGLIDGDGTLTS
+386 
-399 NQNAQS
+399 
-405 IQLSSTQLDFLVNI
+405 
-419 RLMLQELGVDAKV
+419 
-432 QQLRQAG
+432 
-439 MQLLPTNKGD
+439 
-449 GSVKEYYCNT
+449 
-459 SYRLLISGA
+459 
-468 GINRLLELGYTGY
+468 
-481 RIKPVYHKY
+481 
-490 NRIATEFV
+490 
-498 KVTSVTALPWESATY
+498 
-513 CGNEPKRHMLMFN
+513 
-526 GVLTGNC
+526 
-533 VEITM
+533 M

-596 RSFGCGTIGEA
+596 RSFSCGTIGEA

-617 GSPEHIEVIKKLY
+617 GSPEHIEVIKELY

-699 VMAPNINIDNIAYY
+699 VMAPNLNIDNIAYY

-783 AKKNDST
+783 AKKNDSA

>member
-1 MGGWGVDVTRL
+1 MKVTKRDGRLEELDIANIRKQTVPACEGLEGVSYEELELSASILFTDGIHTSDIQKALINTAHNKISLDKPNWGFVAARLGFYDIYHTIKETYKIKESGDVYKLVTLQMYLDRAKNILSEFVNKYSKEEIEKLNNVIDGSKDLLFNYPGYRVLKDRYLLIDLGEPIELPQHMIMAISMFVAQHETNKVYWATEFYKVISDLKFIPATPIQSNGRVKKGSTASCFLTSIADTSDSIFDSYKEVAFGSRAGGGWGIDVTRL

-52 FAIYMESW
+52 FAIYIESW

-190 NLCVTADT
+190 NLCV
-198 YILTQEY
+198 
-205 GNIQIGLLV
+205 
-214 ESGITEATCWNGK
+214 
-227 EWSLTT
+227 
-233 LAKTSDSAELMEV
+233 EV
-246 KLNNFTTIKAT
+246 
-257 PYHKWYVVN
+257 
-266 DDYNGYREV
+266 
-275 RTHELK
+275 
-281 PGDKLIRYNL
+281 
-291 PTSVVSGQEILPNAY
+291 
-306 TTGLFAA
+306 
-313 DGCETGYG
+313 
-321 SGVLHLYNE
+321 
-330 KIALLPYLTGYS
+330 
-342 SVGNITTTNENNNLR
+342 
-357 QSVYFRN
+357 
-364 SALLPKLFVP
+364 
-374 NSVFRLQDRLNW
+374 
-386 LAGLIDGDGTLTS
+386 
-399 NQNAQS
+399 
-405 IQLSSTQLDFLVNI
+405 
-419 RLMLQELGVDAKV
+419 
-432 QQLRQAG
+432 
-439 MQLLPTNKGD
+439 
-449 GSVKEYYCNT
+449 
-459 SYRLLISGA
+459 
-468 GINRLLELGYTGY
+468 
-481 RIKPVYHKY
+481 
-490 NRIATEFV
+490 
-498 KVTSVTALPWESATY
+498 
-513 CGNEPKRHMLMFN
+513 
-526 GVLTGNC
+526 
-533 VEITM
+533 TM

-584 HSERAE
+584 HSERSE

-617 GSPEHIEVIKKLY
+617 GSPEHIEVIKELY

-699 VMAPNINIDNIAYY
+699 VMAPNLNIDNIAYY

-720 QKVLIDANA
+720 QKVLIDTNA
-729 VRQQFVDMS
+729 IRQQFVDMS

-783 AKKNDST
+783 AKKNDSA

>member
-1 MGGWGVDVTRL
+1 MKVQKRDGRLEELNIENIRKQTIPACEGLAGTSYEDLELSASILFTDGIKTSDIQKALINTAHNKISLDKPNWGFVAARLGFYDIYHTIKETYRIKESGDVYKHVTLQMYLDRAKHILSDFVNKYSKEDIEKLNSIIDSKKDMLFNYPGYRVLKDRYLLIDLGELIELPQHMIMAIAMFVAQNEEDKVYWASEFYKVISDLKFIPATPIQSNGRVKNGSTASCFLTSIADTSDSIFDSYKEIAFGSKVGGGWGVDVTRL

-19 GHRINA
+19 GHRLNA

-100 NSKWTLFDPRD
+100 NTKWTLFDPRD

-126 YLQAEEDFLNGKRKF
+126 YLQAEEDFLSGKRKF

-190 NLCVTADT
+190 NLC
-198 YILTQEY
+198 
-205 GNIQIGLLV
+205 
-214 ESGITEATCWNGK
+214 C
-227 EWSLTT
+227 
-233 LAKTSDSAELMEV
+233 
-246 KLNNFTTIKAT
+246 
-257 PYHKWYVVN
+257 
-266 DDYNGYREV
+266 
-275 RTHELK
+275 
-281 PGDKLIRYNL
+281 
-291 PTSVVSGQEILPNAY
+291 
-306 TTGLFAA
+306 
-313 DGCETGYG
+313 
-321 SGVLHLYNE
+321 
-330 KIALLPYLTGYS
+330 
-342 SVGNITTTNENNNLR
+342 
-357 QSVYFRN
+357 
-364 SALLPKLFVP
+364 
-374 NSVFRLQDRLNW
+374 
-386 LAGLIDGDGTLTS
+386 
-399 NQNAQS
+399 
-405 IQLSSTQLDFLVNI
+405 
-419 RLMLQELGVDAKV
+419 
-432 QQLRQAG
+432 
-439 MQLLPTNKGD
+439 
-449 GSVKEYYCNT
+449 
-459 SYRLLISGA
+459 
-468 GINRLLELGYTGY
+468 
-481 RIKPVYHKY
+481 
-490 NRIATEFV
+490 
-498 KVTSVTALPWESATY
+498 
-513 CGNEPKRHMLMFN
+513 
-526 GVLTGNC
+526 
-533 VEITM
+533 EITM

-617 GSPEHIEVIKKLY
+617 GSPEHIEVIKELY

-699 VMAPNINIDNIAYY
+699 VMAPNISIDNIAYY

-720 QKVLIDANA
+720 QKVLIDTNA
-729 VRQQFVDMS
+729 IRQQFIDMS

-783 AKKNDST
+783 AKKNDSA
-790 ITGKGGIV
+790 ITGKGGIT

>member
-1 MGGWGVDVTRL
+1 M
-12 RSLGSTI
+12 
-19 GHRINA
+19 
-25 AGGAIPFIKILND
+25 
-38 IALAVDQNGKRAGA
+38 KRAGA

-100 NSKWTLFDPRD
+100 NTKWTLFDPRD
-111 VPELSETWGEEFEKH
+111 VPELSETWGEEFEKY
-126 YLQAEEDFLNGKRKF
+126 YLQAEEDFLSGKRKF

-149 IADLVSKMMYNWV
+149 ISDLVSKMMYNWV

-190 NLCVTADT
+190 NLCV
-198 YILTQEY
+198 
-205 GNIQIGLLV
+205 
-214 ESGITEATCWNGK
+214 
-227 EWSLTT
+227 
-233 LAKTSDSAELMEV
+233 EV
-246 KLNNFTTIKAT
+246 
-257 PYHKWYVVN
+257 V
-266 DDYNGYREV
+266 
-275 RTHELK
+275 
-281 PGDKLIRYNL
+281 
-291 PTSVVSGQEILPNAY
+291 
-306 TTGLFAA
+306 
-313 DGCETGYG
+313 
-321 SGVLHLYNE
+321 
-330 KIALLPYLTGYS
+330 
-342 SVGNITTTNENNNLR
+342 
-357 QSVYFRN
+357 
-364 SALLPKLFVP
+364 
-374 NSVFRLQDRLNW
+374 
-386 LAGLIDGDGTLTS
+386 
-399 NQNAQS
+399 
-405 IQLSSTQLDFLVNI
+405 
-419 RLMLQELGVDAKV
+419 
-432 QQLRQAG
+432 
-439 MQLLPTNKGD
+439 
-449 GSVKEYYCNT
+449 
-459 SYRLLISGA
+459 
-468 GINRLLELGYTGY
+468 
-481 RIKPVYHKY
+481 
-490 NRIATEFV
+490 
-498 KVTSVTALPWESATY
+498 
-513 CGNEPKRHMLMFN
+513 
-526 GVLTGNC
+526 
-533 VEITM
+533 M

-572 RFLDDVIDVTEY
+572 RFLDNVIDVTEY

-617 GSPEHIEVIKKLY
+617 GSPEHIEVIKELY

-699 VMAPNINIDNIAYY
+699 VMAPNISIDNIAYY

-720 QKVLIDANA
+720 QKVLIDTNA
-729 VRQQFVDMS
+729 IRQQFVDMS

-751 GTGRPVSA
+751 GIGRPVSA

-783 AKKNDST
+783 AKKNDSA
-790 ITGKGGIV
+790 ITGKGSIT

>member
-1 MGGWGVDVTRL
+1 MKVQKRDGRLEELNIENIRKQTIPACEGLAGTSYEDLELSASILFTDGINTSDIQKALINTAHNKISLDKPNWGFVAARLGFYDIYHTIKETYKIKESGDVYKHVTLQMYLDRAEHILSNFVNKYSKEDIEKLNNIIDGKKDMLFNYPGYRVLKDRYLLIDLGELIELPQHMIMAIAMFVAQNEEDKVYWASEFYKVISDLKFIPATPIQSNGRVKNGSTASCFLTSIADTSDSIFDSYKEIAFGSKVGGGWGVDVTRL

-19 GHRINA
+19 GHKLNA

-100 NSKWTLFDPRD
+100 NTKWTLFDPRD
-111 VPELSETWGEEFEKH
+111 VPELSETWGEEFEKY
-126 YLQAEEDFLNGKRKF
+126 YLQAEEDFLSGKRKF

-149 IADLVSKMMYNWV
+149 ISDLVSKMMYNWV

-190 NLCVTADT
+190 NLCV
-198 YILTQEY
+198 
-205 GNIQIGLLV
+205 
-214 ESGITEATCWNGK
+214 
-227 EWSLTT
+227 
-233 LAKTSDSAELMEV
+233 EV
-246 KLNNFTTIKAT
+246 
-257 PYHKWYVVN
+257 V
-266 DDYNGYREV
+266 
-275 RTHELK
+275 
-281 PGDKLIRYNL
+281 
-291 PTSVVSGQEILPNAY
+291 
-306 TTGLFAA
+306 
-313 DGCETGYG
+313 
-321 SGVLHLYNE
+321 
-330 KIALLPYLTGYS
+330 
-342 SVGNITTTNENNNLR
+342 
-357 QSVYFRN
+357 
-364 SALLPKLFVP
+364 
-374 NSVFRLQDRLNW
+374 
-386 LAGLIDGDGTLTS
+386 
-399 NQNAQS
+399 
-405 IQLSSTQLDFLVNI
+405 
-419 RLMLQELGVDAKV
+419 
-432 QQLRQAG
+432 
-439 MQLLPTNKGD
+439 
-449 GSVKEYYCNT
+449 
-459 SYRLLISGA
+459 
-468 GINRLLELGYTGY
+468 
-481 RIKPVYHKY
+481 
-490 NRIATEFV
+490 
-498 KVTSVTALPWESATY
+498 
-513 CGNEPKRHMLMFN
+513 
-526 GVLTGNC
+526 
-533 VEITM
+533 M

-556 RVESIEDLT
+556 RVESVEDLVR
-565 KTSKLAA
+565 TSKLAT

-617 GSPEHIEVIKKLY
+617 GSPEHIEVIKELY

-699 VMAPNINIDNIAYY
+699 VIAPNINIDNIAYY
-713 KNAFEID
+713 RNAFEID
-720 QKVLIDANA
+720 QKVLIDTNA
-729 VRQQFVDMS
+729 IRQQFVDMS

-759 MDIIKLIIRAHSK
+759 IDIIKLIIRAHSK

-783 AKKNDST
+783 AKKNDSA
-790 ITGKGGIV
+790 ITGKGGIT

>member
-1 MGGWGVDVTRL
+1 MKVQKRDGRLEELNIENIRKQTIPACEGLAGTSYEDLELSASILFTDGIKTSDIQKALINTAHNKISLDKPNWGFVAARLGFYDIYHTIKETYKIKESGDVYKHVTLQMYLDRAKHILSDFVNKYSKEDIEKLNSIIDSKKDMLFNYPGYRVLKDRYLLIDLGELIELPQHMIMAIAMFVAQNEEDKVYWASEFYKVISDLKFIPATPIQSNGRVKNGSTASCFLTSIADTSDSIFDSYKEIAFGSKVGGGWGVDVTRL

-19 GHRINA
+19 GHRLNA

-100 NSKWTLFDPRD
+100 NTKWTLFDPRD

-126 YLQAEEDFLNGKRKF
+126 YLQAEEDFLSGKRKF

-190 NLCVTADT
+190 NLC
-198 YILTQEY
+198 
-205 GNIQIGLLV
+205 
-214 ESGITEATCWNGK
+214 C
-227 EWSLTT
+227 
-233 LAKTSDSAELMEV
+233 
-246 KLNNFTTIKAT
+246 
-257 PYHKWYVVN
+257 
-266 DDYNGYREV
+266 
-275 RTHELK
+275 
-281 PGDKLIRYNL
+281 
-291 PTSVVSGQEILPNAY
+291 
-306 TTGLFAA
+306 
-313 DGCETGYG
+313 
-321 SGVLHLYNE
+321 
-330 KIALLPYLTGYS
+330 
-342 SVGNITTTNENNNLR
+342 
-357 QSVYFRN
+357 
-364 SALLPKLFVP
+364 
-374 NSVFRLQDRLNW
+374 
-386 LAGLIDGDGTLTS
+386 
-399 NQNAQS
+399 
-405 IQLSSTQLDFLVNI
+405 
-419 RLMLQELGVDAKV
+419 
-432 QQLRQAG
+432 
-439 MQLLPTNKGD
+439 
-449 GSVKEYYCNT
+449 
-459 SYRLLISGA
+459 
-468 GINRLLELGYTGY
+468 
-481 RIKPVYHKY
+481 
-490 NRIATEFV
+490 
-498 KVTSVTALPWESATY
+498 
-513 CGNEPKRHMLMFN
+513 
-526 GVLTGNC
+526 
-533 VEITM
+533 EITM

-617 GSPEHIEVIKKLY
+617 GSPEHIEVIKELY

-699 VMAPNINIDNIAYY
+699 VMAPNISIDNIAYY

-720 QKVLIDANA
+720 QKVLIDTNA
-729 VRQQFVDMS
+729 IRQQFIDMS

-783 AKKNDST
+783 AKKNDSA
-790 ITGKGGIV
+790 ITGKGGIT

>member
-1 MGGWGVDVTRL
+1 MKVQKRDGRLEELNIENIRKQTIPACEGLAGTSYEDLELSASILFTDGIKTSDIQKALINTAHNKISLDKPNWGFVAARLGFYDIYHTIKETYKIKESGDVYKHVTLQMYLDRAKHILSNFVNKYSKEDIEKLNSIIDSKKDMLFNYPGYRVLKDRYLLIDLGELIELPQHMIMAIAMFVAQNEEDKVYWASEFYKVISDLKFIPATPIQSNGRVKNGSTASCFLTSIADTSYSIFDSYKEIAFGSKVGGGWGVDVTRL
-12 RSLGSTI
+12 RSLGSAI
-19 GHRINA
+19 GHRLNA

-60 CIDFPDFLDM
+60 CVDFPDFLDM

-100 NSKWTLFDPRD
+100 NTKWTLFDPRD

-126 YLQAEEDFLNGKRKF
+126 YLQAEEDFLSGKRKF

-190 NLCVTADT
+190 NLC
-198 YILTQEY
+198 
-205 GNIQIGLLV
+205 
-214 ESGITEATCWNGK
+214 C
-227 EWSLTT
+227 
-233 LAKTSDSAELMEV
+233 
-246 KLNNFTTIKAT
+246 
-257 PYHKWYVVN
+257 
-266 DDYNGYREV
+266 
-275 RTHELK
+275 
-281 PGDKLIRYNL
+281 
-291 PTSVVSGQEILPNAY
+291 
-306 TTGLFAA
+306 
-313 DGCETGYG
+313 
-321 SGVLHLYNE
+321 
-330 KIALLPYLTGYS
+330 
-342 SVGNITTTNENNNLR
+342 
-357 QSVYFRN
+357 
-364 SALLPKLFVP
+364 
-374 NSVFRLQDRLNW
+374 
-386 LAGLIDGDGTLTS
+386 
-399 NQNAQS
+399 
-405 IQLSSTQLDFLVNI
+405 
-419 RLMLQELGVDAKV
+419 
-432 QQLRQAG
+432 
-439 MQLLPTNKGD
+439 
-449 GSVKEYYCNT
+449 
-459 SYRLLISGA
+459 
-468 GINRLLELGYTGY
+468 
-481 RIKPVYHKY
+481 
-490 NRIATEFV
+490 
-498 KVTSVTALPWESATY
+498 
-513 CGNEPKRHMLMFN
+513 
-526 GVLTGNC
+526 
-533 VEITM
+533 EITM

-572 RFLDDVIDVTEY
+572 RFLDNVIDVTEY

-617 GSPEHIEVIKKLY
+617 GSPEHIEVIKELY

-699 VMAPNINIDNIAYY
+699 VIAPNINIDNIAYY
-713 KNAFEID
+713 RNAFEID
-720 QKVLIDANA
+720 QKVLIDTNA
-729 VRQQFVDMS
+729 IRQQFVDMS

-759 MDIIKLIIRAHSK
+759 IDIIKLIIRAHSR

-783 AKKNDST
+783 AKKNDSA
-790 ITGKGGIV
+790 ITGKGGIT

>member
-1 MGGWGVDVTRL
+1 MKVQKRDGRLEELNIENIRKQTIPACEGLAGTSYEDLELSASILFTDGIKTSDIQKALINTAHNKISLDKPNWGFVAARLGFYDIYHTIKETYRIKESGDVYKHVTLQMYLDRAEHILSNFVNKYSKEDIEKLNNIIDGKKDMLFNYPGYRVLKDRYLLIDLGELIELPQHMIMAIAMFVAQNEEDKVYWASEFYKVISDLKFIPATPIQSNGRVKNGSTASCFLTSIADTSDSIFDSYKEIAFGSKVGGGWGVDVTRL

-19 GHRINA
+19 GHRLNA

-100 NSKWTLFDPRD
+100 NTKWTLFDPRD

-126 YLQAEEDFLNGKRKF
+126 YLQAEEDFLSGKRKF

-190 NLCVTADT
+190 NLC
-198 YILTQEY
+198 
-205 GNIQIGLLV
+205 
-214 ESGITEATCWNGK
+214 C
-227 EWSLTT
+227 
-233 LAKTSDSAELMEV
+233 
-246 KLNNFTTIKAT
+246 
-257 PYHKWYVVN
+257 
-266 DDYNGYREV
+266 
-275 RTHELK
+275 
-281 PGDKLIRYNL
+281 
-291 PTSVVSGQEILPNAY
+291 
-306 TTGLFAA
+306 
-313 DGCETGYG
+313 
-321 SGVLHLYNE
+321 
-330 KIALLPYLTGYS
+330 
-342 SVGNITTTNENNNLR
+342 
-357 QSVYFRN
+357 
-364 SALLPKLFVP
+364 
-374 NSVFRLQDRLNW
+374 
-386 LAGLIDGDGTLTS
+386 
-399 NQNAQS
+399 
-405 IQLSSTQLDFLVNI
+405 
-419 RLMLQELGVDAKV
+419 
-432 QQLRQAG
+432 
-439 MQLLPTNKGD
+439 
-449 GSVKEYYCNT
+449 
-459 SYRLLISGA
+459 
-468 GINRLLELGYTGY
+468 
-481 RIKPVYHKY
+481 
-490 NRIATEFV
+490 
-498 KVTSVTALPWESATY
+498 
-513 CGNEPKRHMLMFN
+513 
-526 GVLTGNC
+526 
-533 VEITM
+533 EITM

-550 GSINLS
+550 GSVNLS

-617 GSPEHIEVIKKLY
+617 GSLEHIEVIKELY

-699 VMAPNINIDNIAYY
+699 VMAPNISIDNIAYY

-720 QKVLIDANA
+720 QKVLIDTNA
-729 VRQQFVDMS
+729 IRQQFIDMS

-783 AKKNDST
+783 AKKNDSA
-790 ITGKGGIV
+790 ITGKGGIT

>member
-1 MGGWGVDVTRL
+1 MKVQKRDGRLEELNIENIRKQTIPACEGLAGTSYEDLELSASILFTDGINTSDIQKALINTAHNKISLDKPNWGFVAARLGFYDIYHTIKETYRIKESGDVYKHVTLQMYLDRAKHILSDFVNKYSKEDIEKLNNIIDGKKDMLFNYPGYRVLKDRYLLIDLGELIELPQHMIMAIAMFVAQNEEDKVYWASEFYKVISDLKFIPATPIQSNGRVKNGSTASCFLTSIADTSDSIFDSYKEIAFGSKVGGGWGVDVTRL

-19 GHRINA
+19 GHRLNA

-100 NSKWTLFDPRD
+100 NTKWTLFDPRD
-111 VPELSETWGEEFEKH
+111 VPELSETWGEEFEKY
-126 YLQAEEDFLNGKRKF
+126 YLQAEEDFLSGKRKF

-190 NLCVTADT
+190 NLC
-198 YILTQEY
+198 
-205 GNIQIGLLV
+205 
-214 ESGITEATCWNGK
+214 C
-227 EWSLTT
+227 
-233 LAKTSDSAELMEV
+233 
-246 KLNNFTTIKAT
+246 
-257 PYHKWYVVN
+257 
-266 DDYNGYREV
+266 
-275 RTHELK
+275 
-281 PGDKLIRYNL
+281 
-291 PTSVVSGQEILPNAY
+291 
-306 TTGLFAA
+306 
-313 DGCETGYG
+313 
-321 SGVLHLYNE
+321 
-330 KIALLPYLTGYS
+330 
-342 SVGNITTTNENNNLR
+342 
-357 QSVYFRN
+357 
-364 SALLPKLFVP
+364 
-374 NSVFRLQDRLNW
+374 
-386 LAGLIDGDGTLTS
+386 
-399 NQNAQS
+399 
-405 IQLSSTQLDFLVNI
+405 
-419 RLMLQELGVDAKV
+419 
-432 QQLRQAG
+432 
-439 MQLLPTNKGD
+439 
-449 GSVKEYYCNT
+449 
-459 SYRLLISGA
+459 
-468 GINRLLELGYTGY
+468 
-481 RIKPVYHKY
+481 
-490 NRIATEFV
+490 
-498 KVTSVTALPWESATY
+498 
-513 CGNEPKRHMLMFN
+513 
-526 GVLTGNC
+526 
-533 VEITM
+533 EITM

-617 GSPEHIEVIKKLY
+617 GSPEHIEVIKELY

-699 VMAPNINIDNIAYY
+699 VMAPNISIDNIAYY

-720 QKVLIDANA
+720 QKVLIDTNA
-729 VRQQFVDMS
+729 IRQQFIDMS

-783 AKKNDST
+783 AKKNDSA
-790 ITGKGGIV
+790 ITGKGGIT

>member
-1 MGGWGVDVTRL
+1 MKVQKRDGRLEELNIENIRKQTIPACEGLAGTSYEDLELSASILFTDGIKTSDIQKALINTAHNKISLDKPNWGFVAARLGFYDIYHTIKETYRIKESGDVYKHVTLQMYLDRAKHILSDFVNKYSKEDIEKLNSIIDSKKDMLFNYPGYRVLKDRYLLIDLGELIELPQHMIMAIAMFVAQNEEDKVYWASEFYKVISDLKFIPATPIQSNGRVKNGSTASCFLTSIADTSDSIFDSYKEIAFGSKVGGGWGVDVTRL

-19 GHRINA
+19 GHRLNA

-100 NSKWTLFDPRD
+100 NTKWTLFDPRD

-126 YLQAEEDFLNGKRKF
+126 YLQAEEDFLSGKRKF

-190 NLCVTADT
+190 NLC
-198 YILTQEY
+198 
-205 GNIQIGLLV
+205 
-214 ESGITEATCWNGK
+214 C
-227 EWSLTT
+227 
-233 LAKTSDSAELMEV
+233 
-246 KLNNFTTIKAT
+246 
-257 PYHKWYVVN
+257 
-266 DDYNGYREV
+266 
-275 RTHELK
+275 
-281 PGDKLIRYNL
+281 
-291 PTSVVSGQEILPNAY
+291 
-306 TTGLFAA
+306 
-313 DGCETGYG
+313 
-321 SGVLHLYNE
+321 
-330 KIALLPYLTGYS
+330 
-342 SVGNITTTNENNNLR
+342 
-357 QSVYFRN
+357 
-364 SALLPKLFVP
+364 
-374 NSVFRLQDRLNW
+374 
-386 LAGLIDGDGTLTS
+386 
-399 NQNAQS
+399 
-405 IQLSSTQLDFLVNI
+405 
-419 RLMLQELGVDAKV
+419 
-432 QQLRQAG
+432 
-439 MQLLPTNKGD
+439 
-449 GSVKEYYCNT
+449 
-459 SYRLLISGA
+459 
-468 GINRLLELGYTGY
+468 
-481 RIKPVYHKY
+481 
-490 NRIATEFV
+490 
-498 KVTSVTALPWESATY
+498 
-513 CGNEPKRHMLMFN
+513 
-526 GVLTGNC
+526 
-533 VEITM
+533 EITM

-617 GSPEHIEVIKKLY
+617 GSPEHIEVIKELY

-646 ERGSCEAVPGIR
+646 ERGACEAVPGIR

-699 VMAPNINIDNIAYY
+699 VMAPNISIDNIAYY

-720 QKVLIDANA
+720 QKVLIDTNA
-729 VRQQFVDMS
+729 IRQQFIDMS

-783 AKKNDST
+783 AKKNDSA
-790 ITGKGGIV
+790 ITGKGGIT